1 MRKCRRNIFF
11 FMGLLA
17 LVPGCVPMPGAR
29 QASARVPADRLA
41 PTADPRIFTC
51 LNAPERDDTVEAL
64 VVPPVGWIAQ
74 PLKHSSRHDHQIWLS
89 PSGSTAYG
97 VIRFKLPLPLS
108 PEAVLKMGF
117 LPEMKRTEGAATLIS
132 SERDPSLPGIRFV
145 AEGGKHVVR
154 TNLITRGFK
163 GWAVYA
169 GTMRD
174 RPEVPDE
181 LALAELAR
189 EQTAVGPRD

>member
-1 MRKCRRNIFF
+1 MRPWII
-11 FMGLLA
+11 LLA
-17 LVPGCVPMPGAR
+17 GLAAAAAGSGC
-29 QASARVPADRLA
+29 ASTSEWSRLPADRLA
-41 PTADPRIFTC
+41 PGPDPRIFNS
-51 LNAPERDDTVEAL
+51 LNPPERNDTVEAL
-64 VVPPVGWIAQ
+64 VIPPVGWIAQ
-74 PLKHSSRHDHQIWLS
+74 PLKHSSRHDHQVWLS

-97 VIRFKLPLPLS
+97 VIRFKLPLPIS
-108 PEAVLKMGF
+108 PESVLRMGF
-117 LPEMKRTEGAATLIS
+117 LPEMKRTEGEATLLS
-132 SERDPSLPGIRFV
+132 SERDRALPGLRFV
-145 AEGGKHVVR
+145 ARGGKHLVR

-189 EQTAVGPRD
+189 EHTAVGPKK